1 MKSCPTPKRG
11 NCMMI
16 TERRELKTED
26 HQEEVALEAYSI
38 FSQEEEENRVVP
50 EKERL
55 NLSNSRSL

>member
-1 MKSCPTPKRG
+1 
-11 NCMMI
+11 MMI